1 MKHSKIT
8 LRLLILFAFCS
19 QLAACDDPKVYGS
32 IGVSS
37 YHGSSSYYGGSRV
50 SGSIVVGG
58 RIR

>member
-1 MKHSKIT
+1 MRKIKI
-8 LRLLILFAFCS
+8 LVQLLLVLGLSS
-19 QLAACDDPKVYGS
+19 QLAGCDNPKVYGS

-50 SGSIVVGG
+50 GGSIMFGG